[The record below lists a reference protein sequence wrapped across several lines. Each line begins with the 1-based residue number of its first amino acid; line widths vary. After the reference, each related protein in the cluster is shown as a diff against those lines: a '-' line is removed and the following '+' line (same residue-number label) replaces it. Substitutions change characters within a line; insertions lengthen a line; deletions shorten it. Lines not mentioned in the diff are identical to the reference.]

1 MNITIWSKGAPER
14 DLKKGTYNLFFDLP
28 VPFPETLV
36 KTYETTHSISVGGVT
51 KGIQL
56 HKIST
61 DRDDPSKVKIKLT
74 VLTNPIP
81 VGLILGSLG
90 VGVAGLMLVQFL
102 VKIERVLTLPITYI
116 AGLIFLFYLIRKK

>member
-28 VPFPETLV
+28 VPLPETFV
-36 KTYETTHSISVGGVT
+36 KKYETQHTISVGGVT
-51 KGIQL
+51 KGFKL
-56 HKIST
+56 HSIES
-61 DRDDPSKVKIKLT
+61 DRDDPSKVKIKIT

-90 VGVAGLMLVQFL
+90 VGIAGLMLVQFL
-102 VKIERVLTLPITYI
+102 VRIERVLTLPITYI
-116 AGLIFLFYLIRKK
+116 GVLIFLIYMMRKK